1 MLQSMESQRVGQD
14 WEAEQQQQKGNIA
27 QSTIVE
33 KSWEQG
39 ELNLW
44 Q

>member
-14 WEAEQQQQKGNIA
+14 WEAEQQQQKGNIG